1 MMDAKTKGFLEN
13 IKPNL
18 VKRASYEKLIEIK
31 KILMKI

>member
-1 MMDAKTKGFLEN
+1 MIDVETKEFLEN
-13 IKPNL
+13 IKPNQ